1 MAAGESAHL
10 AGCRAVIQDNS
21 VPDYAYSWQ
30 AFGNGHRQVILVQI
44 NWWCWLHLRGKC
56 LRQLHVWS
64 QHCIIRG
71 NRCFWTCCIHISMKW
86 GQREGASAF
95 RVAPQWELLG
105 VHHISAGCERNM
117 GLRQKLEAEEGFPYS
132 SRLWQGKWVVLSIS
146 HIYTITLWS
155 VMSCFFFFI
164 FFPVFKLSLSFLSS
178 LTDFDCD
185 FHLGLEAWSSL
196 PNCTA
201 LASAHFHCLCACCF
215 WLVSAFLWCFWRAA
229 ASRLTNY
236 AI

>member
-1 MAAGESAHL
+1 MLEAAACLIPALHY
-10 AGCRAVIQDNS
+10 
-21 VPDYAYSWQ
+21 PWQ
-30 AFGNGHRQVILVQI
+30 QVLL
-44 NWWCWLHLRGKC
+44 NLLYLYFHEMRSEG
-56 LRQLHVWS
+56 
-64 QHCIIRG
+64 
-71 NRCFWTCCIHISMKW
+71 RCFSFQGSSSMRTAW
-86 GQREGASAF
+86 SS
-95 RVAPQWELLG
+95 
-105 VHHISAGCERNM
+105 HSSAGCERNM

-146 HIYTITLWS
+146 HIYTVTLWS
-155 VMSCFFFFI
+155 VRSCFFFFI

-178 LTDFDCD
+178 VTDFDCD

-215 WLVSAFLWCFWRAA
+215 LLVSAFLWCFWRAA